1 MSSSHVL
8 SPVDWV
14 TAGALGE
21 PGERTF
27 LLQAHASADYVA
39 VICEKE
45 QIAAL
50 AEVARELLSDSGAAL
65 TDAEAEGGE
74 LRLAPVVPL
83 WRAGV
88 MAVGYDPDS
97 ERFLLRIEQRGD
109 TGDGVL
115 DLVLRRDQLAGL
127 AADALFSLDAGAR
140 DRCRLCGELLDPDG
154 VHWCEAGGDRPT
166 FVV

>member
-8 SPVDWV
+8 HVDWV

-27 LLQAHASADYVA
+27 LLQAHGSADYVA

-45 QIAAL
+45 QVAAL
-50 AEVARELLSDSGAAL
+50 AQVARELLDDARAPL
-65 TDAEAEGGE
+65 TDAEAESGD

-83 WRAGV
+83 WRVGV
-88 MAVGYDPDS
+88 MAVGYDPES
-97 ERFLLRIEQRGD
+97 QRYLLRVEQRGD

-140 DRCRLCGELLDPDG
+140 DRCRLCGQLLDPDG
-154 VHWCEAGGDRPT
+154 VHWCEASGDRPT

>member
-8 SPVDWV
+8 RNVDWV

-27 LLQAHASADYVA
+27 LLQAHDSADYVA
-39 VICEKE
+39 VVCEKE

-50 AEVARELLSDSGAAL
+50 AQVARELLSDSGAPL
-65 TDAEAEGGE
+65 TDDEVEAGD

-83 WRAGV
+83 WRVGV

-97 ERFLLRIEQRGD
+97 QRYLLRVEQRGD
-109 TGDGVL
+109 AGGGVV

-127 AADALFSLDAGAR
+127 AADALYSLDSGAR
-140 DRCRLCGELLDPDG
+140 DRCRLCGELLDPDS